1 MKRIAIFLFVIM
13 TALVALTSCFGTAE
27 CTEHT
32 YVDEVVAPTCTAEG
46 YTKHTCSV
54 CGHTFNDTTVAKLSH
69 RFNGGPCTYCG
80 MAEITENI
88 TPNTEWYSVDKIQFS
103 ITTAEELAGL
113 AALVNEGTD
122 FTSQIIYLE
131 ADVDLGYKEWIP
143 IGNAEQSF
151 KGTFNGNGHTISGL
165 KIHAEASYLG
175 LFGNNSGNIFD
186 FTVANATVYQKDA
199 YENISIV
206 CGYSSVAI
214 TDVSASGFI
223 DAARSK
229 NVGAI
234 AGQIT
239 AQVSKVSSFAEV
251 NGAECVGGIAGK
263 ATLASAV
270 LSEITNTG
278 AVSGGVSTGGLIGDA
293 QASGTMQTDKISN
306 TGAVKGTAQVGGI
319 FGIVNAQ
326 VGSSVYDAT
335 VSADISG
342 EYCVGGIV
350 GKTESVAISHC
361 SNEGSTV
368 SASSYYTD
376 GTIFRAWLGGY
387 VGYGYSVDNCINAVE
402 INYNLRGADVGG
414 IAGALGHAPTNCE
427 NTASINGYGSVGGI
441 AGCIWT
447 NAALNINNLKNS
459 GNISGNNSVGGMI
472 GYYGLS
478 GSAVATT
485 LASLENSGTVTGAA
499 NLVGG
504 IIGCHDNKTGVINAT
519 HLKNTGDVTGG
530 TRDIGGL
537 FGYVIGANTSV
548 IQNSSSSANIVGN
561 YKVGG
566 LVGVTDTVPIKDC
579 SNEGG
584 TVTAKSWQTIDATDY
599 VWLGGCVGQGYVIT
613 GCVNNAD
620 IIYEGVGI
628 YVGGIVG
635 YTNSYIRDCTN
646 NGNITAINS
655 TYVGGIAG
663 WAQAWKDQTY
673 SNLSNTGAIQGKGC
687 VGGVFGALVQ
697 YETTFGPHRD
707 KDYYVRYYLITL
719 RTISNAGEVTASG
732 SYAGGIAGNC
742 DLWNYKIDYYAGGS
756 LMTSSELSN
765 TAQISGAASVGE
777 MFGRFMCD
785 HNQVKS
791 TLNGYTYAG
800 KVIINGQTVEG
811 QRIVG
816 EGTLLSY
823 TGGTLY
829 EEPAPEGGEE

>member
-69 RFNGGPCTYCG
+69 RFNGGPCASCG

-88 TPNTEWYSVDKIQFS
+88 TPNIEWYSVEKYQFS

-122 FTSQIIYLE
+122 FAGQVIYLE

-143 IGNAEQSF
+143 IGNAEKSF
-151 KGTFNGNGHTISGL
+151 KGTFNGNGHTVSCL
-165 KIHAEASYLG
+165 KIHVENSNVG
-175 LFGNNSGNIFD
+175 LFGNNGGNIFD
-186 FTVANATVYQKDA
+186 FSVENASVYQKDA
-199 YENISIV
+199 YENIGIV
-206 CGYSSVAI
+206 CGYSSAPI
-214 TDVSASGFI
+214 SRVSASGFL
-223 DAARSK
+223 DAPRSSH
-229 NVGAI
+229 VGAI
-234 AGQIT
+234 AG
-239 AQVSKVSSFAEV
+239 FA
-251 NGAECVGGIAGK
+251 NIG
-263 ATLASAV
+263 SAV
-270 LSEITNTG
+270 LSELSNSAAVTG
-278 AVSGGVSTGGLIGDA
+278 GTYTGGLM
-293 QASGTMQTDKISN
+293 GTLRANGTLQTDNISN
-306 TGAVKGTAQVGGI
+306 TGDVTGKTEVGGI
-319 FGIVNAQ
+319 FGRVNGQSGSIVR
-326 VGSSVYDAT
+326 DAS
-335 VSADISG
+335 VSADIAG

-361 SNEGSTV
+361 TNEGSTV
-368 SASSYYTD
+368 SASSYDSD
-376 GTIFRAWLGGY
+376 GTYFWVWLGGY
-387 VGYGYSVDNCINAVE
+387 VGYGYSVDNCVNTVE
-402 INYNLRGADVGG
+402 IKYNARGSDVGG
-414 IAGALGHAPTNCE
+414 IAGALLHAPTNCE
-427 NTASINGYGSVGGI
+427 NTASISGYGSVGGI

-459 GNISGNNSVGGMI
+459 GNVSGNASVGGII

-478 GSAVATT
+478 GGAVTTT
-485 LASLENSGTVTGAA
+485 LTSLENSGAITGAE
-499 NLVGG
+499 NLVAG
-504 IIGCHDNKTGVINAT
+504 IIGCHDNKTGVIHAS

-530 TRDIGGL
+530 TQDIGGL
-537 FGYVIGANTSV
+537 FGYVIGSTSSV
-548 IQNSSSSANIVGN
+548 IQSSSSSANIVGN

-566 LVGVTDTVPIKDC
+566 LVGVTATVPIKDC

-584 TVTAKSWQTIDATDY
+584 TVTAKSWQTIDSTDY

-613 GCVNNAD
+613 GCTNNAD
-620 IIYEGVGI
+620 VIYDGPGI

-635 YTNSYIRDCTN
+635 HTNSYIQWCTN
-646 NGNITAINS
+646 NGNITASNS

-719 RTISNAGEVTASG
+719 RTVSNAGAVTASG

-742 DLWNYKIDYYAGGS
+742 DLWNYKSDYYAGGS
-756 LMTSSELSN
+756 LMASSELSN

-800 KVIINGQTVEG
+800 NVIINGQTVEG
-811 QRIVG
+811 QHIVG

-829 EEPAPEGGEE
+829 EEPAPEGGGE